1 MRPLVT
7 LNHAVGV
14 VMLLYA
20 IGVLATPEGGAMGY
34 IEENTPFT
42 APMVALLFA
51 GCGLVIFFFNPN
63 PAVFA
68 VLTAPLLLY
77 SLASLGYFI
86 GPRGGS
92 LTGFFA
98 HISVWLVANA
108 AITETARK
116 WAN

>member
-51 GCGLVIFFFNPN
+51 GCGMVIFFFNPN

-68 VLTAPLLLY
+68 VLTAPILLY

-86 GPRGGS
+86 SPRGGS

-98 HISVWLVANA
+98 HISVWMVANA

>member
-51 GCGLVIFFFNPN
+51 GCGMVIFFFNPN

-68 VLTAPLLLY
+68 ALTAPILLY
-77 SLASLGYFI
+77 SLASFGYFI

-92 LTGFFA
+92 LTAFFA
-98 HISVWLVANA
+98 HISIWLVANA
-108 AITETARK
+108 AITEKARI
-116 WAN
+116 WSQ

>member
-20 IGVLATPEGGAMGY
+20 IGVLATPTGGAMGF
-34 IEENTPFT
+34 IEENLSVH
-42 APMVALLFA
+42 APVVALVFLI
-51 GCGLVIFFFNPN
+51 CGLAIFFFNPN

-68 VLTAPLLLY
+68 VLTAPILLY
-77 SLASLGYFI
+77 SLASFGYFI

-92 LTGFFA
+92 LTAFFA
-98 HISVWLVANA
+98 HISIWLVANA

-116 WAN
+116 WAD

>member
-20 IGVLATPEGGAMGY
+20 IGVLVTPTGGAMGY
-34 IEENTPFT
+34 IEENSPLT

-68 VLTAPLLLY
+68 ALTAPILLY
-77 SLASLGYFI
+77 SLASFGYLI

-92 LTGFFA
+92 LTAFFA
-98 HISVWLVANA
+98 HISVWLVANGA
-108 AITETARK
+108 NAEKART
-116 WAN
+116 WSQ